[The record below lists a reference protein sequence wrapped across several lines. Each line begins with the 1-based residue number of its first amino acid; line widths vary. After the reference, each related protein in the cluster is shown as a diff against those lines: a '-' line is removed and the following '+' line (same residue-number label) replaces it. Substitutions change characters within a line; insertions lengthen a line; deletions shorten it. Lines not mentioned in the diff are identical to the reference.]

1 MLPKDIHMLVSY
13 LNTKLRDEDMSV
25 EHIIETQD
33 ENPDEIVSRVT
44 ENGYIYDKSIRQFK
58 HR

>member
-1 MLPKDIHMLVSY
+1 MLVSY